1 MKHGS
6 APAGEARI
14 ASIGLHFP
22 GEPIDIASLPLE
34 KIERDRLPKLG
45 QKITYASDIN
55 STELMVAAAR
65 DVLAQS
71 GAEAARIGTIISAP
85 SLVTAYGLEIPAVAV
100 RAALGLNQA
109 DCLNIAQGCV
119 GVLRG
124 IHLARQLLLA
134 EPERGDVLVV
144 TSCRASRLTH
154 HFNHGAFFWGDA
166 GAAVLVTAQPGPGLH
181 IAAYAERSADAEW
194 GAMRIPFGD
203 LLPHAPDHER
213 SAISLHFSS
222 SDAQFD
228 YIRGEQER
236 FSAVLRELTGKAPPG
251 KPALEA
257 LFLPSTGQNRVKT
270 LFSEDKPFLKTLK
283 TDFSYAHFGGV
294 DPIFSL
300 STYMQQRPVN
310 SEGLFAVLSPAFTAQ
325 WAGLLLEY
333 RPH

>member
-1 MKHGS
+1 MRPAS
-6 APAGEARI
+6 ATGGARI
-14 ASIGLHFP
+14 ASFGFHFP

-34 KIERDRLPKLG
+34 KAERDRLPKLG
-45 QKITYASDIN
+45 QKVTYASDID

-65 DVLAQS
+65 DALARS
-71 GAEAARIGTIISAP
+71 GTAAAQIGTIISAP

-100 RAALGLNQA
+100 RAALGSTQA
-109 DCLNIAQGCV
+109 ECLNITQGCV

-124 IHLARQLLLA
+124 IYLARQLLLA
-134 EPERGDVLVV
+134 EPERGDILVV

-166 GAAVLVTAQPGPGLH
+166 GAAVLVTARPGPGLH
-181 IAAYAERSADAEW
+181 VAAYAERSADAEW

-203 LLPHAPDHER
+203 LESQAPDRER
-213 SAISLHFSS
+213 SAIGLYFSS
-222 SDAQFD
+222 PDAQFD

-236 FSAVLRELTGKAPPG
+236 FSAVLRELTGEPAPG

-270 LFSEDKPFLKTLK
+270 LFSEDRQFLETLK

-300 STYMQQRPVN
+300 STYLDQRPLDG
-310 SEGLFAVLSPAFTAQ
+310 EGLFAALSPAFTAQ

-333 RPH
+333 RPR